1 MNTPSRSSTR
11 RVTIK
16 TVAEEAG
23 VSVGTAS
30 RVLNNRSGV
39 HDATRLRVLEAMQ
52 RLNYRPDQSARELSF
67 AQNRTIGLHVSQGMR
82 RLHPFFAYFLGH
94 LSTALRES
102 GLRFEEVGSRS
113 DGMPDRLTDGLVL
126 LGAHDDDLRLQY
138 LQDQGVPYVLLGH
151 RPETACVAP
160 DDVDGGRQ
168 VGEHLLRLGHQ
179 RIAFLAGGLH
189 SQASH
194 DRLVGL
200 RTSLEAAGVGFNNE
214 TDLFEGGNNDLE
226 AYRVTRRLLEDGLDA
241 TAVFAASD
249 EMASGV
255 VAAIRDVGLQVP
267 YDISVVG
274 FDDIE
279 EIAGDWLTTVRQDVG
294 RLSDAAVSLL
304 QEMME
309 GGPKDSVLL
318 PVQLIPRST
327 TARVR
332 K

>member
-1 MNTPSRSSTR
+1 MKTPSPDSTR

-23 VSVGTAS
+23 VSVGTVS
-30 RVLNNRSGV
+30 RVLNNRSEV
-39 HDATRLRVLEAMQ
+39 HDTTRVKVLEAMQ

-102 GLRFEEVGSRS
+102 GLRFEEVGTRS
-113 DGMPDRLTDGLVL
+113 DGMPDRLTDGFVL

-138 LQDQGVPYVLLGH
+138 LQEKGVPYVLLGH

-160 DDVDGGRQ
+160 DDFDGGRQ
-168 VGEHLLRLGHQ
+168 VGEHLSRLGHK
-179 RIAFLAGGLH
+179 RIAFVAGGLH
-189 SQASH
+189 TQASH
-194 DRLVGL
+194 DRLLGL
-200 RTSLEAAGVGFNNE
+200 KASLEEAGVGFNDE
-214 TDLFEGGNNDLE
+214 AYLFEGGNNDLE
-226 AYRVTRRLLEDGLDA
+226 AYRVTRKLLEQGLDA
-241 TAVFAASD
+241 TAIFAASD

-255 VAAIRDVGLQVP
+255 VAAVRDFGLQVP

-294 RLSDAAVSLL
+294 RLSGAAVTLL

-309 GGPKDSVLL
+309 GGPKNALLL